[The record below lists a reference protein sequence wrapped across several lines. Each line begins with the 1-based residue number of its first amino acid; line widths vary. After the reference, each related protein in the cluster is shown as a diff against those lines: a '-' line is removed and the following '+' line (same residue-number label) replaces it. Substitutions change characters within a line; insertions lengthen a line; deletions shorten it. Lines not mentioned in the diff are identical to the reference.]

1 MQTQVHTKNSL
12 PELYSSALYSSKWVK
27 INPCPCRPRLV
38 DVCFRVPQLS
48 YSQTDTDKQTD
59 RQNEWSHYSVA
70 INNKQ
75 HEERCELLVSV
86 VAKSNGDLFVLLL
99 SLSYEFWAAESHQL
113 RRRHTR
119 RQRIT
124 CITTSSSSSS
134 AAAASRLTFQAISR
148 LARICQRRFKLVS
161 QKEVSANVMFYII
174 MYTGKFGLL
183 LSYAS
188 CKHCC
193 WQTLILNKIFLSFD
207 RTQVELWR
215 HLILYYHLTASC
227 NYKYL
232 HSICGIFNIV
242 VLELVCVF
250 A

>member
-1 MQTQVHTKNSL
+1 MQTQVNTKNSL
-12 PELYSSALYSSKWVK
+12 PEV
-27 INPCPCRPRLV
+27 NPCPCRPRWSTSV
-38 DVCFRVPQLS
+38 SAFIGYTAHR
-48 YSQTDTDKQTD
+48 QTNRQTD
-59 RQNEWSHYSVA
+59 RTNDHTTPSA

-86 VAKSNGDLFVLLL
+86 VAKSTGDLFILLL

-124 CITTSSSSSS
+124 CITTTSSSSSSSSS

-174 MYTGKFGLL
+174 MYTGKFGLP